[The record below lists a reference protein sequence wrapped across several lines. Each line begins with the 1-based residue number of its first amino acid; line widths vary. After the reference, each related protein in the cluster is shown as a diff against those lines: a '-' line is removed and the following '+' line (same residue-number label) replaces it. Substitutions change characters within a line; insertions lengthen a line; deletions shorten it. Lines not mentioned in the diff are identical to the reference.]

1 MKISSV
7 GTNCRRAGRKKGQGS
22 SLAASSEE
30 KIKRLPYNR
39 YEVVPWISAKD
50 IVKII
55 LTNNY
60 VN

>member
-7 GTNCRRAGRKKGQGS
+7 GTSCRRAGRKKGS

-30 KIKRLPYNR
+30 KIKILPYNR

-55 LTNNY
+55 LTNSYAN
-60 VN
+60 